1 MPKRPK
7 KAPRVEYLLTNNY
20 EHGRG
25 MKSLLNNTNAGEKI
39 RYLVKHDYILKST
52 NPSHRLS

>member
-20 EHGRG
+20 DLQTIMNMVVVWKRFW
-25 MKSLLNNTNAGEKI
+25 
-39 RYLVKHDYILKST
+39 
-52 NPSHRLS
+52 

>member
-1 MPKRPK
+1 MPKRKK
-7 KAPRVEYLLTNNY
+7 KAPHVEFNPQNHY

-25 MKSLLNNTNAGEKI
+25 MKSLLKDTYAGEKI
-39 RYLVKHDYILKST
+39 RDLVTQDYILKST